1 MAADPGLRV
10 VMWLITLR
18 DLQWRRRRF
27 GFGALGAAMV
37 FAVTLL
43 LSGLSAG
50 LHGEADRNIQA
61 VGADAWLVRAGVSG
75 PFSALSAMP
84 DTVVEQVAAAP
95 GVRRADPWIL
105 AFGTTAGAR
114 EVDVNVVGYRPGG
127 LGPPAPSAGRQ
138 PTRPSEVMVDS
149 ATGYRIGDHFTMNGT
164 PLTVVGKVKHMT
176 LRGGVGNIYL
186 NLRDAQSVLFKGN
199 RIVTAVITQGAP
211 KDPAALG
218 LSALNQK
225 SARGDILRLFQKA
238 LHGIDLLRLILWV
251 VAIAVIGTVI
261 YLSVLERI
269 QDLAVLKAIGIATNS
284 LMVSLIVQ
292 AALMSLL
299 AAGAAIVMS
308 FAVAPA
314 FPMPVS
320 MSFASCATLV
330 GLAFAIGLVSSLAG
344 LRRAVGVDPATAF
357 GGAI

>member
-1 MAADPGLRV
+1 MAADPGLPL
-10 VMWLITLR
+10 MWLITLR

-50 LHGEADRNIQA
+50 LHGEASRNIQA

-105 AFGTTAGAR
+105 AFGTTDGAR
-114 EVDVNVVGYRPGG
+114 QVDVNVVGYRPGG

-138 PTRPSEVMVDS
+138 PTRPGEVLVDS
-149 ATGYRIGDHFTMNGT
+149 ATGYKIGDQFTMNGT

-186 NLRDAQSVLFKGN
+186 NLRDAQAVLFKSN
-199 RIVTAVITQGAP
+199 RIVTAVITQGVP

-218 LSALNQK
+218 LAALSQTQ
-225 SARGDILRLFQKA
+225 ARGDILRLFQKA
-238 LHGIDLLRLILWV
+238 LRGIDLLRLILWA

-284 LMVSLIVQ
+284 LMFSLVVQ

-308 FAVAPA
+308 FAVAPS

-320 MSFASCATLV
+320 MSVSSCAALI
-330 GLAFAIGLVSSLAG
+330 GFAFTIGLVSSIAG

>member
-1 MAADPGLRV
+1 
-10 VMWLITLR
+10 
-18 DLQWRRRRF
+18 
-27 GFGALGAAMV
+27 MV

-43 LSGLSAG
+43 LSGLSSG
-50 LHGEADRNIQA
+50 LHGEADHNIRA
-61 VGADAWLVRAGVSG
+61 VGADGWLVRAGVSG

-95 GVRRADPWIL
+95 GVKRADPWIL
-105 AFGTTAGAR
+105 AFGTTGGGR

-127 LGPPAPSAGRQ
+127 LGPPVPSAGRQ
-138 PTRPSEVMVDS
+138 PTRPGEVMVDS
-149 ATGYRIGDHFTMNGT
+149 STGYRIGDKFTLTGM

-186 NLRDAQSVLFKGN
+186 NLRDAQSALFKGN
-199 RIVTAVITQGAP
+199 RIVTAVVTEGVP

-218 LSALNQK
+218 LAVLNQNA
-225 SARGDILRLFQKA
+225 ARGDILRLFRKA

-269 QDLAVLKAIGIATNS
+269 QDLAVLKAIGIGTNS
-284 LMVSLIVQ
+284 LMFSLVVQ

-320 MSFASCATLV
+320 MSFSSCAALV
-330 GLAFAIGLVSSLAG
+330 GLAFAIGLLSSLAG